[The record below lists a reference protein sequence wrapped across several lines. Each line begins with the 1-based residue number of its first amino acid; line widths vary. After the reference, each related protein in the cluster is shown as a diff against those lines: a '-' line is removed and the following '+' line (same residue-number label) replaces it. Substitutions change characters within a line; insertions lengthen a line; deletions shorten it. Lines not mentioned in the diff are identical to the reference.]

1 METKWFAILLM
12 VICTLFTS
20 VAQILYKFGA
30 AKLPLIFT
38 NYHLLGGL
46 FLYGI
51 GAVIFVTALK
61 FGEVTVLYP
70 IIATSYIWVAI
81 LSNLTFSESLGGFK
95 LIGIALIFAGI
106 TVIAVGTRKKAIVK
120 HGRPA

>member
-1 METKWFAILLM
+1 METRWFAILLM

-20 VAQILYKFGA
+20 AAQILYKFGA

-46 FLYGI
+46 FLYAI
-51 GAVIFVTALK
+51 GALIFVIALK

-70 IIATSYIWVAI
+70 IIATSYIWVAL
-81 LSNLTFSESLGGFK
+81 LSAAIFSEIINVYKGA
-95 LIGIALIFAGI
+95 GIALIFIGI
-106 TVIAVGTRKKAIVK
+106 TVIAAGSKKKGIVK
-120 HGRPA
+120 YVDGV

>member
-106 TVIAVGTRKKAIVK
+106 TVIAVGTRKKAVVK
-120 HGRPA
+120 HGGTA

>member
-1 METKWFAILLM
+1 M

-30 AKLPLIFT
+30 ERLPLIFT

-46 FLYGI
+46 FLYAV

-70 IIATSYIWVAI
+70 IIATSYIWVAL
-81 LSNLTFSESLGGFK
+81 LSRSIFSEALGGFK
-95 LIGIALIFAGI
+95 LAGIVFIFIGI
-106 TVIAVGTRKKAIVK
+106 TVIAVGSKKKGIVK
-120 HGRPA
+120 YVDGV